1 MLMDEK
7 ELERRL
13 AELRSSWRVPADP
26 PLEELWHGIEARA
39 FPERRLRPWSRTL
52 LPLAAMLLLGFGI
65 GQVTPGLLRSRGTA
79 ALAGGSSPAPE
90 LIARPVSD
98 EAPFVGIAADY
109 LERVTGLLVTLADA
123 NRHGQPL
130 ENSTSQARDLLATT
144 RLLLDSPQAA
154 DPKLQALLDDLEL
167 VLAQIARLPRRA
179 PQPEVNLID
188 QTLDQRDVLPR
199 LRVMLAENTTSQP

>member
-1 MLMDEK
+1 MEEQ

-13 AELRSSWRVPADP
+13 AELRTSWRNPSEP
-26 PLEELWHGIEARA
+26 PLAELWPEIEARA
-39 FPERRLRPWSRTL
+39 FPRVVQRPWTRTL
-52 LPLAAMLLLGFGI
+52 IPLAAMLLLGFGI
-65 GQVTPGLLRSRGTA
+65 GQIAPRLSSRSAPRTA
-79 ALAGGSSPAPE
+79 VASSPAE
-90 LIARPVSD
+90 GLVVRPASD

-130 ENSTSQARDLLATT
+130 GSSATQARDLLATT
-144 RLLLDSPQAA
+144 RLLLDSPQAS
-154 DPKLQALLDDLEL
+154 DPRLQSLLDDLEL
-167 VLAQIARLPRRA
+167 VLAQIARLPHRA

-188 QTLDQRDVLPR
+188 QTLDQREVLPR